1 MTAKEYF
8 NKIRNA
14 ICGRRSL
21 HKHLSDLEA
30 NLTAVGGFDYSKDRV
45 QTSPRNTQEEKICE
59 YIDTQNK
66 YLKMMNLY
74 ANDILEAEERLNRLS
89 KSEYAEILRYLH
101 MNGQRLSYYEISK
114 RMEYSEDR
122 IKHLVSEAYT
132 EFEERW
138 LND

>member
-8 NKIRNA
+8 NRIRNA
-14 ICGRRSL
+14 IYGRRSL

-30 NLTAVGGFDYSKDRV
+30 NLTAIGGMDYSRDRV
-45 QTSPRNTQEEKICE
+45 QTSPKNTQEEKICE

-66 YLKMMNLY
+66 YLKMMNQY
-74 ANDILEAEERLNRLS
+74 ANEILEAEERLNGLS
-89 KSEYAEILRYLH
+89 KSEYSEILRYLH
-101 MNGQRLSYYEISK
+101 MNGQRLSYFEISK
-114 RMEYSEDR
+114 RMGYSEDR